1 MQTLTLITDHDDV
14 LNLTHLQS
22 FVRLQETGSF
32 TTAAEQLGIGQST
45 VTQHI
50 QRLEKILG
58 KQLIDRTTHRVQL
71 TTEGEALL
79 SYARGM
85 LELNGKVSSLFGKSR
100 LHGRLRLGVSEDVVA
115 NRLTAILEDFIRLY
129 PLVDLELTVAL
140 SSPLYQ
146 MMEIGDLDLVLAKRH
161 IGESQGR
168 LLYRE
173 PLVWLAR
180 DPELLRLKES
190 EPVPLIAFPTPSIT
204 RKIAQDALNRHNI
217 LWRIVC
223 TCASLSGLTAAA
235 RAGMGV
241 LVQPRSMAPDG
252 LRQVSGAWLP
262 PLDDVEFVLVPRRG
276 ADVALVEALSDL
288 IVARLVPHGG

>member
-1 MQTLTLITDHDDV
+1 M
-14 LNLTHLQS
+14 LNLVHLAS
-22 FVRLQETGSF
+22 FIELYEAGSF
-32 TTAAEQLGIGQST
+32 TLAADKLGVGQST

-50 QRLEKILG
+50 QRLEKNLG
-58 KQLIDRTTHRVQL
+58 RQLIDRTTHRVKL

-85 LELNGKVSSLFGKSR
+85 MDLNGKVLSLFGQSR

-115 NRLTAILEDFIRLY
+115 SRLTAVLEDFIRLH

-140 SSPLYQ
+140 SAPLYQ
-146 MMEIGDLDLVLAKRH
+146 MQDMGELDLVLAKRH
-161 IGESQGR
+161 IGETRGR

-180 DPELLRLKES
+180 DPDLLRLRGDQ
-190 EPVPLIAFPTPSIT
+190 PVPLIAFPPPSIT
-204 RKIAQDALNRHNI
+204 RKVAQDALDREKI

-252 LRQVSGAWLP
+252 LREITGEHLP
-262 PLDDVEFVLVPRRG
+262 PLEDVEFVLVPRKG
-276 ADVALVEALSDL
+276 ADIALVEALSSL
-288 IVARLVPHGG
+288 IEARITPQAAA